1 MEDLPLIVGRLIG
14 IVVLTIHDYIRY
26 RVNQL
31 PRRQPRPVQLRRIA
45 RAPRRARYPA
55 RWKRSLPYTGETQ
68 RLNKVG
74 YLQQATGRTR
84 TPIDLDTLSPGE
96 LWSEVL
102 KHYDGNKK
110 AAAKFLADALTY
122 GSKA

>member
-14 IVVLTIHDYIRY
+14 IVVLTMHDYIRY
-26 RVNQL
+26 RVNQM
-31 PRRQPRPVQLRRIA
+31 PRRQPKPVQLSRIA
-45 RAPRRARYPA
+45 RAPWRARYPA

-84 TPIDLDTLSPGE
+84 TQIDLGTLGPDE
-96 LWSEVL
+96 LWSE
-102 KHYDGNKK
+102 
-110 AAAKFLADALTY
+110 
-122 GSKA
+122 